1 MSRPLVKNRAAAA
14 LAALALAGCGVLA
27 ATTATASTAPA
38 ASTTPAASSDADS
51 HALAAV
57 GPQYGK
63 VVTNKSP
70 LDIRQR
76 PDKDSAILGTVPRN
90 KIIRL
95 ACWESGTTYTI
106 PNYAG
111 GNQFWYK
118 IAPGQGYKTGY
129 LTAQY
134 VRIDPNDLDDL
145 PNCHH

>member
-1 MSRPLVKNRAAAA
+1 MSRPPIKNRAAAA

-27 ATTATASTAPA
+27 ATTATASTPA
-38 ASTTPAASSDADS
+38 DGNDADS
-51 HALAAV
+51 HEFAAV

-63 VVTNKSP
+63 VVTSRSP

-76 PDKDSAILGTVPRN
+76 PDQESAVLGTVPRN

-134 VRIDPNDLDDL
+134 VRVAPNDLDDL